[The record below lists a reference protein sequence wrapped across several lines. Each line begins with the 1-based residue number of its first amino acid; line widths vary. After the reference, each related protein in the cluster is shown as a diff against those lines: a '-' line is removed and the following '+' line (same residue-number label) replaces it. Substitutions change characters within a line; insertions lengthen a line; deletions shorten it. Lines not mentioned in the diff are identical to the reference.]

1 MRSRMF
7 QRRDQRGMLLLVPMP
22 QVPSPEALEKHGP
35 LEAVGAIDDERE
47 AGIDWG
53 SVKYELDIYG
63 YATLPPQALSRSNA
77 ATPRRAQSP

>member
-1 MRSRMF
+1 MRYRMF

-53 SVKYELDIYG
+53 SVK
-63 YATLPPQALSRSNA
+63 
-77 ATPRRAQSP
+77 